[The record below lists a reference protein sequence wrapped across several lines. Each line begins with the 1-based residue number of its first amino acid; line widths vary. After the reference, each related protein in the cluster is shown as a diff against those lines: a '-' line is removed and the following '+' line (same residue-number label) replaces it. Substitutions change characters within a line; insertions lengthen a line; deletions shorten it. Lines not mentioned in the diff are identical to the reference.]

1 MLAFAMRSS
10 PAPVSFL
17 GSVNCTGIA
26 SRVLHFSLEPPRD
39 HMLEPCF
46 VAPLFSWSYELLF
59 PQPLCIHNDL
69 RCPGGVPFGA
79 APAPELSR
87 RIGSKRVHSISYA
100 LFGVP
105 KKPISAV
112 SITYILFLQDTRGG
126 GTSVPS
132 VEEFF
137 GAPGCVA
144 ASQRGLGAP
153 HPTIIACKIQVPGP
167 WMKLPNSRHSLLWA
181 TLIPFPASLFVS
193 YPEQANTLALLYE
206 VSREITSILD
216 REELL
221 RRVAQRVKKTR

>member
-39 HMLEPCF
+39 HLLEPRF

-69 RCPGGVPFGA
+69 RCPRGVPFGA

-105 KKPISAV
+105 KKPNLRRFNHLH
-112 SITYILFLQDTRGG
+112 TL
-126 GTSVPS
+126 SVKHPGW
-132 VEEFF
+132 VYLTAF
-137 GAPGCVA
+137 GRRVLRR
-144 ASQRGLGAP
+144 SGLGRCFATWTRRA
-153 HPTIIACKIQVPGP
+153 HPTIIAVSSRFQVHG
-167 WMKLPNSRHSLLWA
+167 
-181 TLIPFPASLFVS
+181 
-193 YPEQANTLALLYE
+193 
-206 VSREITSILD
+206 
-216 REELL
+216 
-221 RRVAQRVKKTR
+221 